1 MKKLFSLFL
10 VLIFLSP
17 VAAQVD
23 LNKLD
28 AYYAKALKD
37 WNVPGMS
44 IGIVKD
50 GKLIFAKGYGVKE
63 AGKNDKPDE
72 NTLYAIASNS
82 KAFTSAAIGQLVDE
96 GKMSWDDNVRKYIPY
111 FELYDPWVSDHITV
125 RDLLCHRAGLAEFGG
140 DIVWYRSNL
149 NAEQI
154 IRRIKHLPPAYDFRA
169 GYGYSNVMYITAG
182 EVIKQVTG
190 KPWGQVISESFFTPL
205 DMSRTITTTR
215 DLDKKGNYAMPHR
228 FADEKHSPIQWEDWS
243 GVEATAGIISSVKD
257 MSQWMIF
264 NLNHG
269 IWNKDTLLSAS
280 SRNTVWTPHN
290 NFVVNHTDKDN
301 SIHLRGY
308 GLGWGVNDYYGK
320 LRVGHTGGYSGML
333 SGVAMI
339 PEENLGVVILT
350 NGMKGIFGPLINYT
364 LEAFL
369 KVPQKDWS
377 ASELARRNA
386 IKDTRIA
393 ERKAARVT
401 GTKTS
406 LPVEKY
412 TGEYFTDVYGK
423 ITVAD
428 NGGLLRIN
436 FEHTPDLSAT
446 LHHWHYNVFEI
457 KWDKA
462 DQLPWFTFGT
472 VKFVLDNN
480 TNVKGIEFDVPN
492 DDFWFEEL
500 NARKVK

>member
-1 MKKLFSLFL
+1 MRKLFLL
-10 VLIFLSP
+10 TLTLITALS
-17 VAAQVD
+17 ASAQVD

-96 GKMSWDDNVRKYIPY
+96 GKISWDDDVRKYIPY
-111 FELYDPWVSDHITV
+111 FELYDPWVSANITV

-149 NAEQI
+149 TAEQI
-154 IRRIKHLPPAYDFRA
+154 IRRIKYLPQAYDFRA

-190 KPWGQVISESFFTPL
+190 KTWGDVIGERFFTPL
-205 DMSRTITTTR
+205 SMDRTITTTR
-215 DLDKKGNYAMPHR
+215 DLEKKGNYAMPHR
-228 FADEKHSPIQWEDWS
+228 FADNKHAPIQWEDWNS
-243 GVEATAGIISSVKD
+243 VEATAGIISSVKD

-269 IWNKDTLLSAS
+269 IWNKDTLLSAA

-290 NFVVNHTDKDN
+290 NFVVNHTDNDN
-301 SIHLRGY
+301 TVHLRGY
-308 GLGWGVNDYYGK
+308 GLGWGLNDYHGK

-333 SGVAMI
+333 SGVALI
-339 PEENLGVVILT
+339 PEEKLGVVILT

-364 LEAFL
+364 LDAFL
-369 KVPQKDWS
+369 KAPQKDWS
-377 ASELARRNA
+377 AQELARRNA

-393 ERKAARVT
+393 DRKAARVP
-401 GTKTS
+401 GTKPS
-406 LPVEKY
+406 LSLEKY
-412 TGEYFTDVYGK
+412 AGEYVSDVYGK
-423 ITVAD
+423 ITARME
-428 NGGLLRIN
+428 GGKLTLD
-436 FEHTPDLSAT
+436 FEHTPDLSAN
-446 LHHWHYNVFEI
+446 LQHWHYDVFEMM
-457 KWDKA
+457 WDKA

-480 TNVKGIEFDVPN
+480 ANVSGIEFDVPN

-500 NARKVK
+500 NAKKVK